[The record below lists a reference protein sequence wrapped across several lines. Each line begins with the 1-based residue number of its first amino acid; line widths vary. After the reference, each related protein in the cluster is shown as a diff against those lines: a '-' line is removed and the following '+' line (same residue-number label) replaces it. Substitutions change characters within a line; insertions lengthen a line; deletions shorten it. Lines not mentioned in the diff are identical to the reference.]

1 MTTAVQE
8 MNLEGGYTIK
18 GLFQELK
25 KMWWEPQWVSKREK
39 EEKEVF
45 SREIGKS

>member
-1 MTTAVQE
+1 MTYSNMSFRKTTMTTAVQE

-25 KMWWEPQWVSKREK
+25 KM
-39 EEKEVF
+39 
-45 SREIGKS
+45 